1 MTFDN
6 VFAVVPVT
14 DFDAACVWFERLGGR
29 PADRNP
35 MDGLAEWQVTEGGA
49 MQLLRDAGRSGAAML
64 TVGGEDVDRHVAVLA
79 ERGLD
84 VGAVEDTPG
93 GVRIPALTDPAANVI
108 TLAQDVDRTSELPAS
123 CG

>member
-1 MTFDN
+1 
-6 VFAVVPVT
+6 
-14 DFDAACVWFERLGGR
+14 
-29 PADRNP
+29 

-49 MQLLRDAGRSGAAML
+49 MQLLRDAGRSGAAMV
-64 TVGGEDVDRHVAVLA
+64 TVGVEDVDRHVAVLA

-93 GVRIPALTDPAANVI
+93 GVRIPALTDPAGNVI